1 MTDKGGGG
9 APLWARVLVCALVA
23 LIAAAALM
31 IAMALAVW
39 ALRLLA
45 EGLVWLTSMAW
56 GGGVAL

>member
-1 MTDKGGGG
+1 MTDEGGGG
-9 APLWARVLVCALVA
+9 APLWARVLVCALV
-23 LIAAAALM
+23 ALM

>member
-1 MTDKGGGG
+1 MTDEGGGS

-23 LIAAAALM
+23 LIAATALM